1 MSDSATLITA
11 QPNTQAVKRSRLS
24 LWREIFRARWAYLF
38 IAPFFVFFLLF
49 SLYPISFSLY
59 LSLTEW
65 KGLGPIKFIGLDN
78 YQRLLGDTVFW
89 QSMLNGVLLFFM
101 YVPAMTLLALVIA
114 VILNS
119 KRVRGFRVFRTIIF
133 MPYITNMVAAGF
145 VFRLLLNSS
154 NGLVNQGLGALGLS
168 PVPWLDSIGGAR
180 VSLCLLI
187 VWAWLG
193 YNMMIMLAGL
203 QTISADLTEAA
214 RIDGANNLNVFAY
227 ITLPLM
233 RPVLT
238 FSVVLSTIGSFGLFT
253 EVSILTSG
261 GNPMN
266 ATITP
271 IVAIFNQTFG
281 NFRLGYGSAMSY
293 VYFAFI
299 LVLTLFQMRYLSQ
312 GEES

>member
-11 QPNTQAVKRSRLS
+11 QPNTQAVKHSRLS
-24 LWREIFRARWAYLF
+24 LRREIFRARWAYLF

-154 NGLVNQGLGALGLS
+154 HGLVNQGLGAFGIS
-168 PVPWLDSIGGAR
+168 PIPWLDSIGGAR

-193 YNMMIMLAGL
+193 YNMMIMLAGF
-203 QTISADLTEAA
+203 QNIPRGLTEA
-214 RIDGANNLNVFAY
+214 RRTGGANNLKVF
-227 ITLPLM
+227 
-233 RPVLT
+233 
-238 FSVVLSTIGSFGLFT
+238 
-253 EVSILTSG
+253 
-261 GNPMN
+261 
-266 ATITP
+266 
-271 IVAIFNQTFG
+271 
-281 NFRLGYGSAMSY
+281 SY
-293 VYFAFI
+293 VSVSFMRTLLNFF
-299 LVLTLFQMRYLSQ
+299 LVF
-312 GEES
+312 